1 MVYPGGR
8 TFMDALLDERWR
20 TAQPPFDGDCLVAD
34 GSLTV
39 DELREILNV
48 TVSVLR
54 NRNAGLTLHS
64 FDDWHQ
70 HDAFITERRPSDWA
84 DIERAGSS
92 RDSLIA
98 FRQGD
103 TWVHRAFYP
112 ENLTFLLRFDIGDEP
127 ARDGSTFCGA
137 FDLSAD
143 SETLHEVLGAI
154 SANLRSQLRITTA
167 KSYFDTTYTG

>member
-1 MVYPGGR
+1 
-8 TFMDALLDERWR
+8 MDALLDERWR
-20 TAQPPFDGDCLVAD
+20 LAQPPFDGDCVVAA

-48 TVSVLR
+48 TVCILR
-54 NRNAGLTLHS
+54 NRNAGLTLYS

-70 HDAFITERRPSDWA
+70 HDGFITRRRSSHWA
-84 DIERAGSS
+84 DIEHACSS

-112 ENLTFLLRFDIGDEP
+112 ENLAFLLRFDIGDEP
-127 ARDGSTFCGA
+127 ARDGSSFCGA
-137 FDLSAD
+137 FDLCAD
-143 SETLHEVLGAI
+143 SETLHAVLAAV
-154 SANLRSQLRITTA
+154 SAHLRSQLRITLA
-167 KSYFDTTYTG
+167 KSYFDTTYSG